1 MEKVT
6 LINADCLDAMK
17 KMDANSIDSIVCDPP
32 YALTSGKKGGKGVKS
47 IDLNSPHG
55 RSRIGTGNGPGGF
68 MGMKWDEKLPTVEI
82 WKEALRVAKPGCHL
96 LAFGGTR
103 TFHRLAC
110 NIEDAG
116 WEFRDTIM
124 WCYGSG
130 FPKSQD
136 VSKAIDKAA
145 GVERKVV
152 GKAADFARDGANRKT
167 DESHSKPHEEQGGHG
182 YGDRWSADVTAPE
195 TEDAKT
201 WQGWGSALKPA
212 WEPILVFR
220 KPLIGTMAENVLKYG
235 TGALNIDG
243 CRIDAEKGGRPKR
256 EVHPLR
262 EDIEYS
268 GNSLCGR
275 LDGTLAS
282 SKAVGLTNQGRFP
295 ANLIHDG
302 SDQVVQLFPQAKSGS
317 PISGNEPS
325 RNEEDGS
332 NCYGKYE
339 RRSFGSYQDKGSA
352 ARFFYCAKASKSDRG
367 EGNNHPTVK
376 PYDLLKYLCRLVT
389 PPNGIILDP
398 FMGSGSTG
406 KAAVK
411 EGFNFVGIDMEA
423 QYVEIARKRIDQAE
437 RKTYNPLP
445 EKKESITK
453 EQPLGIEFE
462 E

>member
-1 MEKVT
+1 
-6 LINADCLDAMK
+6 
-17 KMDANSIDSIVCDPP
+17 
-32 YALTSGKKGGKGVKS
+32 
-47 IDLNSPHG
+47 
-55 RSRIGTGNGPGGF
+55 
-68 MGMKWDEKLPTVEI
+68 MKWDEKLPTVEI

-152 GKAADFARDGANRKT
+152 GKAADFARDGAKRKT

-201 WQGWGSALKPA
+201 WHGWGSTLKPA

-220 KPLIGTMAENVLKYG
+220 KPLIGTMAENVLKWG

-243 CRIDAEKGGRPKR
+243 CRVGTDGG
-256 EVHPLR
+256 
-262 EDIEYS
+262 
-268 GNSLCGR
+268 CGGK
-275 LDGTLAS
+275 DVS
-282 SKAVGLTNQGRFP
+282 VPAVGVFAGNGGHIGGPKPSPRIDGLGRWP

-302 SDQVVQLFPQAKSGS
+302 SDQVVSLFPESKSTGGS
-317 PISGNEPS
+317 GEASMGAL
-325 RNEEDGS
+325 GKGV
-332 NCYGKYE
+332 YGKYALNVKGAHIGGLGD
-339 RRSFGSYQDKGSA
+339 SGSA

-376 PYDLLKYLCRLVT
+376 PHGLMCFLCRLVT
-389 PPNGIILDP
+389 PPNGTVLDP

-411 EGFNFVGIDMEA
+411 ERFNFIGIDREA
-423 QYVEIARKRIDQAE
+423 QYVEIARKRIDEAE